1 MGGLELSIALV
12 KSAAVPLL
20 APYARRL
27 FLFGSVASGE
37 AIESSDVDILVE
49 LKPAKERPRLGLRWF
64 GLERELAERL
74 GRQVDLVSDDALSPH
89 LRPYIERQKV
99 LLYAEG

>member
-1 MGGLELSIALV
+1 MGEPGLSIALV
-12 KSAAVPLL
+12 KSAVVPLL

-37 AIESSDVDILVE
+37 AVETSDVDILVE
-49 LKPAKERPRLGLRWF
+49 LKPAKERPPLGLRWF
-64 GLERELAERL
+64 GLERELAALL
-74 GRQVDLVSDDALSPH
+74 GRQVDLVSDDAVSPH
-89 LRPYIERQKV
+89 LRPFIERQKV